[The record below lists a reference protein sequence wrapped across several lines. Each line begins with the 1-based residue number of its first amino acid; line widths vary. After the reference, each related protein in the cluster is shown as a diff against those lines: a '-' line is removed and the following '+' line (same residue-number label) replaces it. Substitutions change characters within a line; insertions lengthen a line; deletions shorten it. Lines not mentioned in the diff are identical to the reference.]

1 RAAGREAAGSRGF
14 VRQQSLVYCLGS
26 SGEARAPGRHA
37 CPCEIVF
44 QGLEMRR
51 KQILVAV
58 IVLVIFCLGVFVG
71 RRARRSPSTTSSAA
85 SRSSSPGEMAG
96 CVDFHD
102 AAPHAGET
110 GCVSGRVV
118 KVFASRGLNT
128 FLYFFEDYRDFKLT
142 SVIFS
147 GDKNKFG
154 DLASVAGRQIE
165 IRGPITVYQGRPE
178 IIIHDPEQIRLAP

>member
-1 RAAGREAAGSRGF
+1 
-14 VRQQSLVYCLGS
+14 
-26 SGEARAPGRHA
+26 
-37 CPCEIVF
+37 
-44 QGLEMRR
+44 MRR

-58 IVLVIFCLGVFVG
+58 IVLAVFCLGVFVG
-71 RRARRSPSTTSSAA
+71 RRAGRSPSSTSSFA
-85 SRSSSPGEMAG
+85 SRSSSSGEMAG

-118 KVFASRGLNT
+118 RVFASRGGNT
-128 FLYFFEDYRDFKLT
+128 FLDFCEDYRDCPFT

-147 GDKNKFG
+147 SDKNKFG
-154 DLASVAGRQIE
+154 DLASLAGRQIE

-178 IIIHDPEQIRLAP
+178 IIIRDPEQIRLAP

>member
-1 RAAGREAAGSRGF
+1 
-14 VRQQSLVYCLGS
+14 
-26 SGEARAPGRHA
+26 
-37 CPCEIVF
+37 
-44 QGLEMRR
+44 
-51 KQILVAV
+51 VAV
-58 IVLVIFCLGVFVG
+58 IVLVVFCLGVLVG
-71 RRARRSPSTTSSAA
+71 RRAGRAPSTPSSSA

-118 KVFASRGLNT
+118 RVFASRGGNT
-128 FLYFFEDYRDFKLT
+128 FLDFCEDYRDCPFT

-147 GDKNKFG
+147 SDKNQFG
-154 DLASVAGRQIE
+154 DLASLAGRQIE
-165 IRGPITVYQGRPE
+165 IRGPITVFQGRPE